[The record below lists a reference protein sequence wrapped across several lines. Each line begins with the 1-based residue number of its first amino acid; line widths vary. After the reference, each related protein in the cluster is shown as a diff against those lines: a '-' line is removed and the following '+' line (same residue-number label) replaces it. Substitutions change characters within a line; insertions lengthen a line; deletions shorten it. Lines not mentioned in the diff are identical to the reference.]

1 MSPIAPFSLLTFP
14 PMINSEACRVMLA
27 HYGIAYREKAHIFG
41 WASLIAILRGRTP
54 EIPLLY
60 GNGVTIARP
69 RAMAEYFEK
78 NCPPDKRL
86 VPENGLLAA

>member
-1 MSPIAPFSLLTFP
+1 
-14 PMINSEACRVMLA
+14 MINSEACRVMLA